1 LLKIAF
7 EIILG
12 PKERERGGIKAMTTI
27 INERIEF
34 NPQRDIL
41 GKTTERN
48 RTSRYHLA
56 GLKGI

>member
-12 PKERERGGIKAMTTI
+12 PKERERRQKTMTTI
-27 INERIEF
+27 NEKTEF

-41 GKTTERN
+41 GKTIAKN
-48 RTSRYHLA
+48 RTNCHYMV
-56 GLKGI
+56 GLKGL